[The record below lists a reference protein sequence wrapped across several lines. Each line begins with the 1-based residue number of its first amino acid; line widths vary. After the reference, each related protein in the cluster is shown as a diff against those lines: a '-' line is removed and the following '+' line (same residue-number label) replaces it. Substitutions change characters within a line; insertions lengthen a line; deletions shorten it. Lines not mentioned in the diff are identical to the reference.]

1 MDMVAATTRLAVK
14 IAALIFVALTLA
26 GCVTATPPV
35 MAETTLGTRPVICY
49 VYARRTRVLVPIS
62 CSMAQILY

>member
-1 MDMVAATTRLAVK
+1 MVAATTRLAAK
-14 IAALIFVALTLA
+14 IAALIFAVLTLE
-26 GCVTATPPV
+26 GCVTATPPI

-49 VYARRTRVLVPIS
+49 VYARRSRVLVPIS

>member
-1 MDMVAATTRLAVK
+1 MFHVKLIILVAMLA
-14 IAALIFVALTLA
+14 LG

-35 MAETTLGTRPVICY
+35 IAETTLGTRPVICY
-49 VYARRTRVLVPIS
+49 VYARRSRVLVPIS